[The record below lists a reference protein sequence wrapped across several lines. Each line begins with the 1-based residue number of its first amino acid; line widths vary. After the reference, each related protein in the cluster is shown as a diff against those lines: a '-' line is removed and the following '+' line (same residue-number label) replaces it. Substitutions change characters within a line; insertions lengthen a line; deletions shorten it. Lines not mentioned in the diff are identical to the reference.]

1 MHDVCCALTTKVLV
15 SQENSFPLPSRRSST
30 GVPAISRY
38 PALLIIG
45 GVAGAGKS
53 SLAARIAA
61 GTGWPMIE
69 GDDLH
74 PAGNVEK
81 MRRGEPLSDEDR
93 WPWLEALA
101 QAATGHLK
109 GQKGQEGRK
118 GQEVEQEDLQEDLQE
133 GRETKANQQALIL
146 TCSALRRV
154 YRDFL
159 REAMPDGLRF
169 VFPVV
174 SRGALIERVTRRS
187 HAYFPP
193 ELVASQL
200 AAFEQPDAR
209 EPDCL
214 LVDGER
220 NLDALAEEVIAQLRY
235 R

>member
-30 GVPAISRY
+30 GVPAISRS
-38 PALLIIG
+38 PTLLIIG

-61 GTGWPMIE
+61 GTGWAMIE

-74 PAGNVEK
+74 PVGNVEK
-81 MRRGEPLSDEDR
+81 MRRGEPLTDADR

-101 QAATGHLK
+101 QAARRGLA
-109 GQKGQEGRK
+109 GPEGLA
-118 GQEVEQEDLQEDLQE
+118 GLV
-133 GRETKANQQALIL
+133 L

-159 REAMPDGLRF
+159 RESMPTGLRF
-169 VFPVV
+169 VFPIV
-174 SRGALIERVTRRS
+174 SSDRLMERVTTRS

-193 ELVASQL
+193 ELLASQL
-200 AAFEQPDAR
+200 AAFEQPGAG

-220 NLDALAEEVIAQLRY
+220 DLDAVAEEVMARLGRP
-235 R
+235 

>member
-1 MHDVCCALTTKVLV
+1 MPTRHPC
-15 SQENSFPLPSRRSST
+15 T
-30 GVPAISRY
+30 GVPAISRS
-38 PALLIIG
+38 PTLLIVG

-61 GTGWPMIE
+61 STGWSMIE

-101 QAATGHLK
+101 KAATDHLK
-109 GQKGQEGRK
+109 GQEGQK
-118 GQEVEQEDLQEDLQE
+118 AQKDQQEDLQE
-133 GRETKANQQALIL
+133 GRETEANQQGLVL

-159 REAMPDGLRF
+159 RDAMPDGLRF

-174 SRGALIERVTRRS
+174 SRSALMERVTKRS

-193 ELVASQL
+193 ELLASQL
-200 AAFEQPDAR
+200 AAFERPDAR

-220 NLDALAEEVIAQLRY
+220 DLDAVAEEVMAQFR
-235 R
+235 RR

>member
-1 MHDVCCALTTKVLV
+1 
-15 SQENSFPLPSRRSST
+15 
-30 GVPAISRY
+30 
-38 PALLIIG
+38 
-45 GVAGAGKS
+45 
-53 SLAARIAA
+53 
-61 GTGWPMIE
+61 MIE

-101 QAATGHLK
+101 KAATDHLK
-109 GQKGQEGRK
+109 GQGVRRVIRK
-118 GQEVEQEDLQEDLQE
+118 HKRINREDLQE
-133 GRETKANQQALIL
+133 GRETEANQQGLVL

-159 REAMPDGLRF
+159 RAAMPGGLRF

-174 SRGALIERVTRRS
+174 SHGALMERVTRRS

-193 ELVASQL
+193 ELLASQL
-200 AAFEQPDAR
+200 AAFERPDAR

-214 LVDGER
+214 MVDGER
-220 NLDALAEEVIAQLRY
+220 DLDALAEEVMAQLER

>member
-1 MHDVCCALTTKVLV
+1 
-15 SQENSFPLPSRRSST
+15 
-30 GVPAISRY
+30 
-38 PALLIIG
+38 
-45 GVAGAGKS
+45 
-53 SLAARIAA
+53 
-61 GTGWPMIE
+61 MIE

-101 QAATGHLK
+101 KAATDHLK
-109 GQKGQEGRK
+109 GQEGQK
-118 GQEVEQEDLQEDLQE
+118 AQKDQQEDLQE
-133 GRETKANQQALIL
+133 GRGTEANQQGLVL

-159 REAMPDGLRF
+159 RAAMPGSLRF

-174 SRGALIERVTRRS
+174 SRGALMERVTRRS

-193 ELVASQL
+193 ELLASQL
-200 AAFEQPDAR
+200 AAFERPDAR

-220 NLDALAEEVIAQLRY
+220 DLDALAEEVMAQLER

>member
-1 MHDVCCALTTKVLV
+1 
-15 SQENSFPLPSRRSST
+15 
-30 GVPAISRY
+30 
-38 PALLIIG
+38 
-45 GVAGAGKS
+45 
-53 SLAARIAA
+53 
-61 GTGWPMIE
+61 MIE

-74 PAGNVEK
+74 PVGNVEK
-81 MRRGEPLSDEDR
+81 MRRGEPLTDADR

-101 QAATGHLK
+101 QAASRGLA
-109 GQKGQEGRK
+109 GPEG
-118 GQEVEQEDLQEDLQE
+118 LE
-133 GRETKANQQALIL
+133 GLVL

-193 ELVASQL
+193 ELLASQL

>member
-15 SQENSFPLPSRRSST
+15 SQENSSPLPTRHPCT
-30 GVPAISRY
+30 GVPAISRS
-38 PALLIIG
+38 PTLLIVG

-61 GTGWPMIE
+61 STGWSMIE

-101 QAATGHLK
+101 QAATDHLK
-109 GQKGQEGRK
+109 GQEGQK
-118 GQEVEQEDLQEDLQE
+118 AQKDQQEDLQE
-133 GRETKANQQALIL
+133 GRETEANQQGLVL

-159 REAMPDGLRF
+159 RAAMPGSLRF

-174 SRGALIERVTRRS
+174 SRGALMERVTRRS

-193 ELVASQL
+193 ELLASQL
-200 AAFEQPDAR
+200 AAFERPDAR

-220 NLDALAEEVIAQLRY
+220 DLDALAEEVMAQLER

>member
-15 SQENSFPLPSRRSST
+15 SQENSSPLPTRHPYT
-30 GVPAISRY
+30 GVPAISRS
-38 PALLIIG
+38 PTLLIVG

-61 GTGWPMIE
+61 STGWSMIE

-101 QAATGHLK
+101 KAATDHLK
-109 GQKGQEGRK
+109 GQEGQK
-118 GQEVEQEDLQEDLQE
+118 AQKDQHEDPQG
-133 GRETKANQQALIL
+133 GRETKANQQGLVL

-154 YRDFL
+154 YRDLL
-159 REAMPDGLRF
+159 RAAMPGSLRF

-174 SRGALIERVTRRS
+174 SRGALMERVTRRS

-193 ELVASQL
+193 ELLASQL
-200 AAFEQPDAR
+200 AAFERPDAR

-220 NLDALAEEVIAQLRY
+220 DLDALAEEVMAQLER

>member
-30 GVPAISRY
+30 GVPAISRS
-38 PALLIIG
+38 PTLLIIG

-74 PAGNVEK
+74 PVGNVEK
-81 MRRGEPLSDEDR
+81 MRRGEPLTDADR

-101 QAATGHLK
+101 QAARRGLA
-109 GQKGQEGRK
+109 GPEGLA
-118 GQEVEQEDLQEDLQE
+118 GLV
-133 GRETKANQQALIL
+133 L

-159 REAMPDGLRF
+159 RESMPTGLRF
-169 VFPVV
+169 VFPIV
-174 SRGALIERVTRRS
+174 SSDRLMERVTTRS

-193 ELVASQL
+193 ELLASQL
-200 AAFEQPDAR
+200 AAFEQPGAG

-220 NLDALAEEVIAQLRY
+220 DLDAVAEEVMARLGRP
-235 R
+235 

>member
-1 MHDVCCALTTKVLV
+1 MPTRH
-15 SQENSFPLPSRRSST
+15 PST
-30 GVPAISRY
+30 GVPAISRS
-38 PALLIIG
+38 PTLLIVG

-53 SLAARIAA
+53 TLAARIAA
-61 GTGWPMIE
+61 SAGWSMIE

-81 MRRGEPLSDEDR
+81 MRRGESLSDADR

-101 QAATGHLK
+101 QAATGHFR
-109 GQKGQEGRK
+109 GQEGH
-118 GQEVEQEDLQEDLQE
+118 QENQK
-133 GRETKANQQALIL
+133 TKANQQGLVL

-159 REAMPDGLRF
+159 RDAMPDGLRF

-174 SRGALIERVTRRS
+174 SRSALMERVTKRS

-193 ELVASQL
+193 ELLASQL
-200 AAFEQPDAR
+200 AAFERPDAR

-220 NLDALAEEVIAQLRY
+220 DLDAVAEEVMAQFR
-235 R
+235 RR

>member
-1 MHDVCCALTTKVLV
+1 
-15 SQENSFPLPSRRSST
+15 
-30 GVPAISRY
+30 
-38 PALLIIG
+38 
-45 GVAGAGKS
+45 
-53 SLAARIAA
+53 
-61 GTGWPMIE
+61 MIE

-74 PAGNVEK
+74 PAGNVDK
-81 MRRGEPLSDEDR
+81 MLRGEPLSDEDR
-93 WPWLEALA
+93 WPWLEVLA
-101 QAATGHLK
+101 QVATDHN
-109 GQKGQEGRK
+109 KGQEGQE
-118 GQEVEQEDLQEDLQE
+118 GQPEELHE
-133 GRETKANQQALIL
+133 GREPKANQQGLVL

-174 SRGALIERVTRRS
+174 SRGALMERVTRRS

-193 ELVASQL
+193 ELLASQL
-200 AAFEQPDAR
+200 AAFERPDTR

-220 NLDALAEEVIAQLRY
+220 DLDTVAQEVMALFGR

>member
-1 MHDVCCALTTKVLV
+1 VLV

-38 PALLIIG
+38 PTLLIIG

-61 GTGWPMIE
+61 GTGWPVIE

-101 QAATGHLK
+101 QAASGHLK
-109 GQKGQEGRK
+109 GEKGQEGKK
-118 GQEVEQEDLQEDLQE
+118 GQEVQQEDLQEGLQKGLQE
-133 GRETKANQQALIL
+133 GRETKANQRALIL

-174 SRGALIERVTRRS
+174 SRGALTERVTRRS

-193 ELVASQL
+193 ELLASQL

-220 NLDALAEEVIAQLRY
+220 DHNALAKEVIAQLER